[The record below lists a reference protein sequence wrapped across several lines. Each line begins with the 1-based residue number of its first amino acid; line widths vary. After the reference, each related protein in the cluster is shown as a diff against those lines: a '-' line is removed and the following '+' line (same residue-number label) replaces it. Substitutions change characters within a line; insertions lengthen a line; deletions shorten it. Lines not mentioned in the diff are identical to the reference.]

1 MTKQIINIGTSPNAR
16 DGDTLRS
23 AFAKINSNFDEVY
36 NNVSILLGGSPSE
49 ITGTFKG
56 NLVANNGTLL
66 VNAETGKITTAAV
79 PTNVPLMFKFKAY
92 FTEVGGLDT
101 IVELPPFWTFTKSD
115 NIATIN
121 HNVGRLPAFISY
133 WGYSLTEGLRLR
145 YPTPGYQ
152 ARSTT
157 TSPYSFNLNLNTAIT
172 GADEGNYAI
181 ITVLF

>member
-1 MTKQIINIGTSPNAR
+1 MAKQIINIGTSPNAR

-23 AFAKINSNFDEVY
+23 AFAKINNNFDEVY

-56 NLVANNGTLL
+56 SLLANNGTLL
-66 VNAETGKITTAAV
+66 VDAESGKITTAAI
-79 PTNVPLMFKFKAY
+79 PLNVPLIYKFKAY
-92 FTEVGGLDT
+92 FSGVGNLDS
-101 IVELPPFWTFTKSD
+101 IVELPPYWSYTKSD
-115 NIATIN
+115 NVATIN
-121 HNVGRLPAFISY
+121 HNVGRPPAIISY

-152 ARSTT
+152 AKANT

-172 GADEGNYAI
+172 GADDGNYAI